1 MSHDPYLSILYS
13 SLRKL
18 SSQEAGWNTPMFVD
32 VISYWN
38 QNKKGGFQFCEVH
51 LYVFYS
57 RISMNHIIAVL

>member
-1 MSHDPYLSILYS
+1 
-13 SLRKL
+13 
-18 SSQEAGWNTPMFVD
+18 MFVD